1 MQRRPPFEE
10 ASCGIEIASCS
21 IYNYF
26 SLLVTFRSVKAFAA
40 PSVSTRSSCGATMGS
55 GSDAGDGGRDDPNRG
70 RKIGGERDFR
80 PFPDEEEEDDYQGH
94 IADQIELRYMHI
106 VLLNTMQTYITII
119 IYFIPSSF

>member
-1 MQRRPPFEE
+1 M
-10 ASCGIEIASCS
+10 
-21 IYNYF
+21 
-26 SLLVTFRSVKAFAA
+26 KAFAA
-40 PSVSTRSSCGATMGS
+40 PVRYSSCADLCG

-80 PFPDEEEEDDYQGH
+80 PFPDEEEEEDEYQGH
-94 IADQIELRYMHI
+94 IAGQIELRYMHT